1 MKLLEV
7 EQLHAFYGDLRALHG
22 LSMSLEAGECVAI
35 VGANGAGKSTLLRAI
50 AGLVARIDGR
60 VIYEGNDIGRR
71 KAEQIARSGIALVP
85 EGRALFPS
93 LDVEE
98 NLKIGAFSGRPGH
111 WNLKTVF
118 ELFPLLEERRSQRP
132 NTLSGGQQGLVA
144 IGRALMSNPKVLLCD
159 EISLGLAP
167 IAVEAI
173 YRSFEAISRQGT
185 SIVLVEQD
193 VRRARSFARRLYCL
207 LEGRVT
213 LHGDSADLTDEQL
226 TRAYF
231 GLGETT
237 H

>member
-7 EQLHAFYGDLRALHG
+7 ENLEAFHGDLRALHG
-22 LSMSLEAGECVAI
+22 LSLSLDAGECVAV
-35 VGANGAGKSTLLRAI
+35 VGANGAGKTTLLRSI
-50 AGLVARIDGR
+50 AGLVGR
-60 VIYEGNDIGRR
+60 VEGRVTYDGKEITRR
-71 KAEQIARSGIALVP
+71 KVEDIARSGVALVP

-111 WNLKTVF
+111 WNLESIF

-144 IGRALMSNPKVLLCD
+144 IGRALMSNPRVLLCD

-167 IAVEAI
+167 VAVEAI
-173 YRSFEAISRQGT
+173 YRSFEAISRYGT

-193 VRRARSFARRLYCL
+193 VHRARSFASRLYCL
-207 LEGRVT
+207 LEGRMT
-213 LHGDSADLTDEQL
+213 LHGNSADLTDEQL
-226 TRAYF
+226 ARAYF
-231 GLGETT
+231 GLGEMM